1 MAQLSWTSGWPVSLY
16 VFVWW
21 TSHFVTQFFVS
32 RVVHDG
38 VDGQGAHHH
47 LARAHTPL
55 LRRHGLLL
63 LLLHLVAAK

>member
-47 LARAHTPL
+47 LARAHTPSSY
-55 LRRHGLLL
+55 
-63 LLLHLVAAK
+63 